1 MKTVKSDWA
10 IYQEALKEGKVA
22 HMSSF
27 LSIKK
32 SKELTKKLEKYF
44 KEKISNHKG
53 IWEEEDG
60 EEVLLK
66 INKYMKENQIDKQK
80 ISYPRFIGSN
90 GYVIPVGENI
100 QFKLLVVD
108 EYYGHGER
116 QTYVEIEEFIVN
128 ENAKEKDVDQLVEL
142 MKELYKL

>member
-10 IYQEALKEGKVA
+10 VYQEALKEGRVA

-27 LSIKK
+27 LSIKE

-53 IWEEEDG
+53 VWEEEDG

-66 INKYMKENQIDKQK
+66 INKYMKENQVDKQK
-80 ISYPRFIGSN
+80 LSYPIFAGSN
-90 GYVIPVGENI
+90 VYVIPVGENI
-100 QFKLLVVD
+100 QFKVLVVD
-108 EYYGHGER
+108 EYYGNDESE
-116 QTYVEIEEFIVN
+116 TYVEIEEFIVG
-128 ENAKEKDVDQLVEL
+128 ENAKEKEVDQLVEL